1 MKLILTTLALA
12 ITVGTM
18 AQRPDQAKPPAEKA
32 KHKTERL
39 VKELGLD
46 AAQQAQVEAIY
57 LDHAKAMEQV
67 NTISEQDRPGR
78 AEAVKTGRDNRLKE
92 VLTAEQFQRM
102 MDLREQRKEKKD
114 QQRES
119 SDD

>member
-18 AQRPDQAKPPAEKA
+18 AQRPDQTKTPAEKA

-57 LDHAKAMEQV
+57 LQHAQSMKQV
-67 NTISEQDRPGR
+67 NSIREQDRPRR
-78 AEAVKTGRDNRLKE
+78 ADAVKANRDNRLKE
-92 VLTAEQFQRM
+92 VLTAEQFQQM
-102 MDLREQRKEKKD
+102 LELREQRKAKKD
-114 QQRES
+114 HERDKS
-119 SDD
+119 SE